1 MCNRNGIKMYIPEK
15 KYCTDNATMIGAA
28 GYVLYK
34 NNQFSDLNVNANS
47 HEELDIVSE

>member
-1 MCNRNGIKMYIPEK
+1 
-15 KYCTDNATMIGAA
+15 MIGAA

-47 HEELDIVSE
+47 HEVLDIVSE